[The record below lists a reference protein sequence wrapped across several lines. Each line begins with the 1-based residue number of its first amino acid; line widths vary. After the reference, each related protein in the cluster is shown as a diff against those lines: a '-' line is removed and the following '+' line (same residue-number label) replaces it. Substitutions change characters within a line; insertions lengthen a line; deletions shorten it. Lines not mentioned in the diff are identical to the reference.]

1 MVNLQLDP
9 DVLKP
14 LIEAVVRETVAK
26 LDGEGG
32 RFNDKIA
39 FAEPEAA
46 RLLGLEVHQLRD
58 ERLRGRIRASQIV
71 GKRIR
76 YLKSDLLDYLLSH
89 RWTRKEDE

>member
-46 RLLGLEVHQLRD
+46 RLLAWRSTSFGTSVCAGGSGPR
-58 ERLRGRIRASQIV
+58 RSWAS
-71 GKRIR
+71 G
-76 YLKSDLLDYLLSH
+76 SA
-89 RWTRKEDE
+89 T